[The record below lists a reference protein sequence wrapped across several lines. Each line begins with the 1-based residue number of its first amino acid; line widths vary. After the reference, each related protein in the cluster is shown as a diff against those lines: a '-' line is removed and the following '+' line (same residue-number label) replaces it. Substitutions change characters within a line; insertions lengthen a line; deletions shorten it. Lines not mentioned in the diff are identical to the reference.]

1 MILIDKYTANGEQ
14 WASASLFCFD
24 ASSPVPAL
32 HRHGGL
38 GSRSVGFTFASFL
51 FFAFGL
57 VFNVRYWHVP
67 NHLFLPLLAES
78 DRLLPL
84 ACCLHPSSRS
94 IIQYH
99 YSGDSKHFS
108 YYHSMSVAAV
118 VEKPSVVSS
127 LSDASRRK
135 RRLSVQF
142 QETTD
147 DDVVEVTTKYPKGFF
162 YTRAE
167 TDR

>member
-94 IIQYH
+94 IIQTIV
-99 YSGDSKHFS
+99 
-108 YYHSMSVAAV
+108 MSVAAV